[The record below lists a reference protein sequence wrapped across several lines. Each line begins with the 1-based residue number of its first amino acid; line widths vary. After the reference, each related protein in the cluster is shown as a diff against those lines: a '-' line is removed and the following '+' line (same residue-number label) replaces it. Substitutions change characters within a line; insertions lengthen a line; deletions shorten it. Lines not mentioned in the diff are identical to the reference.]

1 MKRIVL
7 IVVVVLAIA
16 AVSAGIAIG
25 AGGRHNDE
33 TPITG
38 AALSRASAAA
48 LDHLGAGRVTET
60 EAGDEDG
67 FYEVEVTLAD
77 GRQVDVHLDRDFNVL
92 GDEADADEA
101 NDEDGSADS

>member
-77 GRQVDVHLDRDFNVL
+77 GRQVDVHLDRAFDVL
-92 GDEADADEA
+92 VTASDDEGPDDGD
-101 NDEDGSADS
+101 NDDD

>member
-7 IVVVVLAIA
+7 IVAVVS
-16 AVSAGIAIG
+16 AVAVVAAGIAIG
-25 AGGRHNDE
+25 AGGRDDE

-48 LDHLGAGRVTET
+48 LDHLGGGRVSDTE
-60 EAGDEDG
+60 EGDEDG

-77 GRQVDVHLDRDFNVL
+77 GRQIDVHLDRNFNVL
-92 GDEADADEA
+92 DDEADVDEVNEDEA
-101 NDEDGSADS
+101 SES